1 MVELVDNGSKTDIN
15 VLIADDHSVV
25 RQGLKNI
32 IKEEFSEAIIDEAIT
47 GSEALEKTRE
57 HEFDVIV
64 LDISMPGQNG
74 LEILKQLR
82 AESNNTPVLILSM
95 HSEDQYA
102 IRMLKA
108 GANGYLTKDTA
119 SEELIEAIKRVL
131 IGRKYITETLAEQL
145 LIDMDNPGDK
155 PLHHKI
161 TDREFQVLCLI
172 ATGKTVSEIAAELF
186 LSVPTISTYRARIL
200 EKMNIKNNAEL
211 THYAIQHGIV

>member
-1 MVELVDNGSKTDIN
+1 MVIAADNGGKKNIKI
-15 VLIADDHSVV
+15 LIADDHSVV

-32 IKEEFSEAIIDEAIT
+32 IQEEFPEAAVDEAIT
-47 GSEALEKTRE
+47 GNEVLEKTRAT
-57 HEFDVIV
+57 EFDVIV

-82 AESNNTPVLILSM
+82 AESIKTPVLILSM

-108 GANGYLTKDTA
+108 GASGYLTKDTA

-131 IGRKYITETLAEQL
+131 MGRKYITETLAEQL
-145 LIDMDNPGDK
+145 ATDIDKPSDK
-155 PLHHKI
+155 PLHQII

-172 ATGKTVSEIAAELF
+172 ASGKTVSDIATELC
-186 LSVPTISTYRARIL
+186 LSVPT
-200 EKMNIKNNAEL
+200 
-211 THYAIQHGIV
+211 